1 MLKATAVLEP
11 IPVPDR
17 VTCGWHSLAKEQ
29 DFTSAIAGFLF
40 SVPHRVFFHSE
51 WFSVIVI
58 ALSTFSNAEVT
69 YFVHSLADSAVA
81 CKVS

>member
-1 MLKATAVLEP
+1 MSILKP
-11 IPVPDR
+11 ILFPDR

-29 DFTSAIAGFLF
+29 VFTFAVAGFPFF
-40 SVPHRVFFHSE
+40 SLPYRIFFSSE

-58 ALSTFSNAEVT
+58 ALSTFGNAEVT

-81 CKVS
+81 CRVS